1 MRLTASIAALLLA
14 TTAVWSADQGPVTP
28 MEVNP
33 ELAELGKRLFY
44 DERLSGDTNL
54 SCASCH
60 QPDLAFTDGEAL
72 STAYS
77 GSEGFRNTPT
87 LANVGQR
94 AAWMH
99 DGRLGTNLNDVSRE
113 MITEDYIMNM
123 DMRMMQ
129 ERLKQ
134 DPVYV
139 EMFKAA
145 GKGEPSN
152 GGARSAL
159 QEFLKSIASSGAPF
173 DTGDMSEAAKRGY
186 VNFKGKAGC
195 SACHSGDRFTDDQ
208 PHNIGVPNNPDI
220 WSDPLRHQT
229 YVGYAKF
236 MGVENYMNVRE
247 DLGAYVR
254 DHKEGSRRSFMT
266 PTLRELTYTSPYM
279 HNGMLETLED
289 VIEFYNQGGGE
300 DPNKDPRL
308 SSLGLTRGEKSD
320 LVEFLKALSG
330 TSYNQ
335 PAYVWEQDDY
345 EYEVVPD
352 WKNATN

>member
-1 MRLTASIAALLLA
+1 MRLLVSFAAVLMTGTAALA
-14 TTAVWSADQGPVTP
+14 ADPGPVKP
-28 MEVNP
+28 LEVKA

-44 DERLSGDTNL
+44 DTRLSGDTNT
-54 SCASCH
+54 SCSSCH
-60 QPDLAFTDGEAL
+60 DPSKAFTDGMAL
-72 STAYS
+72 SSAYT

-87 LANVGQR
+87 LANVGHR

-139 EMFKAA
+139 QMFKAA

-159 QEFLKSIASSGAPF
+159 QEFLKSITSSGAPF
-173 DTGDMSEAAKRGY
+173 DTGSMSEAAKRGY
-186 VNFKGKAGC
+186 VNFRGKAGC
-195 SACHSGDRFTDDQ
+195 TSCHAGDRFTDDL
-208 PHNIGVPNNPDI
+208 PHNTGVPNNPDI

-229 YVGYAKF
+229 YVAYAKF

-254 DHKEGSRRSFMT
+254 DHKEVSKRTFMT
-266 PTLRELTYTSPYM
+266 PTLRELTYTAPYM
-279 HNGMLETLED
+279 HNGMMATLED
-289 VIEFYNQGGGE
+289 VIEFYNQGGGD
-300 DPNKDPRL
+300 DPNKDSRL
-308 SSLGLTRGEKSD
+308 KPLGLTRGEKAD

-330 TSYNQ
+330 DSYEQ
-335 PAYVWEQDDY
+335 PAYVWEADDY
-345 EYEVVPD
+345 EYEVIAD

>member
-1 MRLTASIAALLLA
+1 MRLTASLAALLVA
-14 TTAVWSADQGPVTP
+14 TSAAWSADQSAVQPL
-28 MEVNP
+28 EVNA

-44 DERLSGDTNL
+44 DTRLSGDTNL
-54 SCASCH
+54 SCSTCH
-60 QPDLAFTDGEAL
+60 DPEKAFTDGEAL

-87 LANVGQR
+87 LANVGHR

-113 MITEDYIMNM
+113 MITEDYLMNM

-139 EMFKAA
+139 KMFEAA

-159 QEFLKSIASSGAPF
+159 QEFLKSITSSGAPF
-173 DTGDMSEAAKRGY
+173 DTGEMSEAAKRGY
-186 VNFKGKAGC
+186 VNFRGKAGC
-195 SACHSGDRFTDDQ
+195 TACHSGDRFTDDL
-208 PHNIGVPNNPDI
+208 PHNTGVPNNPDI

-229 YVGYAKF
+229 FVAYAKF

-254 DHKEGSRRSFMT
+254 DHKESSKRTFMT
-266 PTLRELTYTSPYM
+266 PTLRELTYTAPYM
-279 HNGMLETLED
+279 HNGTLATLED
-289 VIEFYNQGGGE
+289 VVEFYNQGGGD
-300 DPNKDPRL
+300 DPNKDARL
-308 SSLGLTRGEKSD
+308 KPLGLTRGEKAE
-320 LVEFLKALSG
+320 LVEFLKSLSG
-330 TSYNQ
+330 ASFNQ
-335 PAYVWEQDDY
+335 PAYVWEADDY
-345 EYEVVPD
+345 EYQVVPD